1 MRANRPERRGETDDS
16 AADSTTGGSGEGRPD
31 VELPAGRRSRVD
43 PMPLVVGA
51 FVALSGLLL
60 FVQPVVRS
68 VTVLGTA
75 VPPFLLAPAPLS
87 LGFAVG
93 AFGFARRGRRTVA
106 LAHGVGAA
114 GFGLLFLATGV
125 GSVLFLW
132 LGLAVVLGGV
142 AYLVVDARR
151 R

>member
-1 MRANRPERRGETDDS
+1 MRSNRSERQGETDDS
-16 AADSTTGGSGEGRPD
+16 AVASPTGGSDGDRPGD
-31 VELPAGRRSRVD
+31 ELLDDRRNRVD

-68 VTVLGTA
+68 VRVLGTA

-93 AFGFARRGRRTVA
+93 AVGFARRGERTVA
-106 LAHGVGAA
+106 LAHAVGAV

-125 GSVLFLW
+125 GSVRFLW

-142 AYLVVDARR
+142 TFLVVDARR